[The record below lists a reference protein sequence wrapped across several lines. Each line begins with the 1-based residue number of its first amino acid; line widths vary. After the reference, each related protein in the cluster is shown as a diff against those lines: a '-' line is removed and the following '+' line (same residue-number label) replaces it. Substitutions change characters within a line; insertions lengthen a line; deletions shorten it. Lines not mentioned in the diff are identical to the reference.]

1 MAMGALA
8 WIVVGVTAGFM
19 AKAISPGGRNEDAGF
34 LGTML
39 LGVVGAVIGGWVW
52 NLFLA
57 DPGESAFDFGSLT
70 VAFIGAVMVISFL
83 RALDRK
89 PTTY

>member
-1 MAMGALA
+1 MGALA
-8 WIVVGVTAGFM
+8 WIVVGVITGFM
-19 AKAISPGGRNEDAGF
+19 AKAISPTGRDEDSGF
-34 LGTML
+34 LGAML

-70 VAFIGAVMVISFL
+70 VAFIGSVLVISLL

-89 PTTY
+89 PAAY